1 MKLTIIPNDGA
12 VYKDGVCYEGLSWEG
27 TPIDVNALQWFDV
40 EGWIEYKEAIKP
52 NEPITVLPDWAN
64 NAIAAWDVA
73 NTPQPPVPPTAEQNK
88 QTASQLL
95 YLTDWTTIPDVSDPT
110 KSNPYLGNAN
120 EFIAYRNQVRQVA
133 INPVAGYIDFPT
145 EPTAQWV
152 SV

>member
-1 MKLTIIPNDGA
+1 
-12 VYKDGVCYEGLSWEG
+12 
-27 TPIDVNALQWFDV
+27 
-40 EGWIEYKEAIKP
+40 
-52 NEPITVLPDWAN
+52 LPDWAN

-110 KSNPYLGNAN
+110 KSNPYLGNVN
-120 EFIAYRNQVRQVA
+120 EYIAYRNQVRQTA

-145 EPTAQWV
+145 EPTPQWV